1 MHFFFLE
8 KCDVELLERRE
19 NEIMFTETKEF
30 QAMYENVRN
39 QVQAV
44 VNDPGKA
51 AMGIKARLK
60 HQKDRYE
67 MLYYKKVNVSL

>member
-1 MHFFFLE
+1 
-8 KCDVELLERRE
+8 
-19 NEIMFTETKEF
+19 MFTETKEF

-60 HQKDRYE
+60 HQKDGYE